1 MEMGRHPASLAAA
14 LCMATALVSAPA
26 AAAKND
32 QQQTVTSA
40 TATLERLKTDESY
53 RQNLAPL
60 LARARAVLI
69 IPHLVKAGFVVGG
82 EYGEGVLLARGVD
95 GWSQPAFYALIAGS
109 LGLQVGIQDAEVI
122 FIIMSDKALNAV
134 MNNSLKLGADVGVAF
149 LTAGAGVEAS
159 TTTNMRADIY
169 AFSHSVGFF
178 GGGALEGAVIK
189 PLGTWNSA
197 YYRKSVAPADILLN
211 GAVANAGTDR
221 LRELLRD

>member
-1 MEMGRHPASLAAA
+1 MRRIRASLAAA
-14 LCMATALVSAPA
+14 LCVTAVQVAAPA
-26 AAAKND
+26 QAAKLE
-32 QQQTVTSA
+32 QQATVTSA
-40 TATLERLKTDESY
+40 TATLERLKADDGY
-53 RQNLAPL
+53 RQNLEPL

-69 IPHLVKAGFVVGG
+69 IPHLVKAGFLLGG

-122 FIIMSDKALNAV
+122 FVIMSDKALNAI

-149 LTAGAGVEAS
+149 LNAGAGLEAS

-169 AFSHSVGFF
+169 AFSHNIGFF
-178 GGGALEGAVIK
+178 GGGALEGAIIK

-197 YYRKSVAPADILLN
+197 YYKKTLTPADILLN
-211 GAVANAGTDR
+211 RGAANPGADR
-221 LRELLRD
+221 LRELLGN